1 MKTTVAIA
9 FAVAALAS
17 PVFAQDAGD
26 AANGEKVFG
35 KCRACHQIQAP
46 DGTVVFKG
54 GATGPNLYGVV
65 GRKIASV
72 EGFRYGDGIL
82 KLAETHPD
90 AVWDV
95 HSLATYVTNPTAY
108 LDEYS
113 GDTTVKSKM
122 TFKLNKDQA
131 DVVAYLLANSP
142 DAPEA
147 PAETDGAPRP

>member
-1 MKTTVAIA
+1 MKTTAAIA
-9 FAVAALAS
+9 LAVLAFAS
-17 PVFAQDAGD
+17 HGYAQDAGD
-26 AANGEKVFG
+26 VGKGDKAFG
-35 KCRACHQIQAP
+35 KCRACHKIEAP
-46 DGTVVFKG
+46 DGTAIRKG
-54 GATGPNLYGVV
+54 GATGPNLFGIV

-95 HSLATYVTNPTAY
+95 HSLVAYVTDPTAY

-113 GDTTVKSKM
+113 GDASVKSMM
-122 TFKLNKDQA
+122 TFKLTKDQA

-142 DAPEA
+142 DAPEQ
-147 PAETDGAPRP
+147 PAESDGAPLP

>member
-1 MKTTVAIA
+1 MKTTAAIA
-9 FAVAALAS
+9 LALAAFAS

-26 AANGEKVFG
+26 AEKGEKVFG

-46 DGTVVFKG
+46 DGTVIYKG
-54 GATGPNLYGVV
+54 GITGPNLYGIV

-82 KLAETHPD
+82 KLAEAHPD

-95 HSLATYVTNPTAY
+95 HSLAAYVTDPTAW

-113 GDTTVKSKM
+113 GDPRARSKM
-122 TFKLNKDQA
+122 TFKLNRDQA
-131 DVVAYLLANSP
+131 DLVAYLLANSP
-142 DAPEA
+142 DAPEQ
-147 PAETDGAPRP
+147 PEETDGAPRP